1 MLLFFGTVYG
11 AEGAGA
17 LRQAMTGS
25 GRRHGVGYHAASR
38 GEGGAVDDLDRRIL
52 VKLQEDGSLTN
63 ARLAETLGLSQSAMS
78 ERERRLQQDGHIQG
92 YRAIVAPASLG
103 IGLQAFVAAE
113 LVRHGTDCI
122 EEFERGVRALPE
134 VRACYHVAGRF
145 DYLLHVAV
153 HDLEHLG
160 QVVKTDIAA
169 IPGVDRVE
177 TMLVYSEVK
186 PDAGWPAPDE
196 ELPGEAV

>member
-1 MLLFFGTVYG
+1 M
-11 AEGAGA
+11 
-17 LRQAMTGS
+17 
-25 GRRHGVGYHAASR
+25 
-38 GEGGAVDDLDRRIL
+38 DDLDRRIL

-78 ERERRLQQDGHIQG
+78 ERVRRLQQEGHIQG
-92 YRAIVAPASLG
+92 YRAIIAPGSLG
-103 IGLQAFVAAE
+103 VGLQAFVAAE

-122 EEFERGVRALPE
+122 EEFEGGVRALPE
-134 VRACYHVAGRF
+134 IRACYHVAGRF

-153 HDLEHLG
+153 RDLEHLG
-160 QVVKTDIAA
+160 QVVKHDIAA

-186 PDAGWPAPDE
+186 PDAGWPAPAGDE
-196 ELPGEAV
+196 PA